1 MFQSATL
8 RLTIIYLGILL
19 AICLVFN
26 AALYSVLSSELTHNY
41 SLQSN
46 FFEDR
51 PRFQPFIR
59 DPEAL
64 RFRNEQLEQGKRRIL
79 SELFYID
86 IALLGAGG
94 FASYFLAKRTL
105 QPIEEAHE
113 AQVRFTADA
122 SHELRTPLATM
133 QTEIEVAL
141 RDPAINLKDTKELL
155 ESNLE
160 EIATLRQLTNGLLA
174 LARGRESSIST
185 SAQLKKVT
193 DEAVDR
199 VSKLARNRKI
209 SLINKVAKN
218 LTVNGEEAQL
228 IEAIVILLDNA
239 VKYSHETQEV
249 KISSHTGEDRTD
261 LIIADSGIG
270 IAATDLPR
278 VFERFY
284 RADSA
289 RTKSKQNGHGLGL
302 SIAQQIIEQ
311 YSGSIHID
319 STEGT
324 GTTVTVTF
332 LNGVAG

>member
-1 MFQSATL
+1 
-8 RLTIIYLGILL
+8 
-19 AICLVFN
+19 
-26 AALYSVLSSELTHNY
+26 
-41 SLQSN
+41 
-46 FFEDR
+46 
-51 PRFQPFIR
+51 
-59 DPEAL
+59 
-64 RFRNEQLEQGKRRIL
+64 
-79 SELFYID
+79 
-86 IALLGAGG
+86 
-94 FASYFLAKRTL
+94 
-105 QPIEEAHE
+105 
-113 AQVRFTADA
+113 
-122 SHELRTPLATM
+122 
-133 QTEIEVAL
+133 
-141 RDPAINLKDTKELL
+141 
-155 ESNLE
+155 
-160 EIATLRQLTNGLLA
+160 
-174 LARGRESSIST
+174 
-185 SAQLKKVT
+185 
-193 DEAVDR
+193 
-199 VSKLARNRKI
+199 
-209 SLINKVAKN
+209 
-218 LTVNGEEAQL
+218 
-228 IEAIVILLDNA
+228 